1 MIGCYDILALDKN
14 SNPPIYENF
23 DVKEVDPNAEA
34 DEDDISS
41 DNAAASLKD
50 SEKDKANAETKS
62 DDTKSNK
69 EDENYVVPESELSK
83 DKINEGSNTN

>member
-14 SNPPIYENF
+14 SNPPTYENF

-34 DEDDISS
+34 DEDDTSS

-50 SEKDKANAETKS
+50 SEKDKANSETKS

-83 DKINEGSNTN
+83 DKTNEGNKTN

>member
-34 DEDDISS
+34 DEDDTSS

-50 SEKDKANAETKS
+50 SEKDKANTETKS

-69 EDENYVVPESELSK
+69 KDENYVVPESELSK
-83 DKINEGSNTN
+83 NKTNEGNKTN